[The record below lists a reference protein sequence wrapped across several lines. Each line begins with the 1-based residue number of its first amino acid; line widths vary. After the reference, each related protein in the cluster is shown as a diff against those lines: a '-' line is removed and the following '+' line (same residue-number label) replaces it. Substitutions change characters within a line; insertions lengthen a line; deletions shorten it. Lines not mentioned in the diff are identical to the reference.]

1 MPGRGRTRGPSSD
14 PDERD
19 AVEEGGAVGGVF
31 DMEEKGSEPTLSD
44 LASLL
49 RAHLGQ
55 QKAKEDYWT
64 REAAKQEQK
73 FEELEKLF
81 SWFKSEIQSQT
92 TSPVRP
98 TQPPDPGLAASLQ
111 HSLSGSANADQLEVE
126 ARKIPLFQKTEGGT

>member
-1 MPGRGRTRGPSSD
+1 
-14 PDERD
+14 
-19 AVEEGGAVGGVF
+19 
-31 DMEEKGSEPTLSD
+31 MEEKGSEPTLSD

-73 FEELEKLF
+73 FEELEKQFSLF
-81 SWFKSEIQSQT
+81 RSEIQSQT

-98 TQPPDPGLAASLQ
+98 TQPPDPGVAASPQ
-111 HSLSGSANADQLEVE
+111 HSLSD
-126 ARKIPLFQKTEGGT
+126 EGGAGEDDNIGPGAHEDLSA